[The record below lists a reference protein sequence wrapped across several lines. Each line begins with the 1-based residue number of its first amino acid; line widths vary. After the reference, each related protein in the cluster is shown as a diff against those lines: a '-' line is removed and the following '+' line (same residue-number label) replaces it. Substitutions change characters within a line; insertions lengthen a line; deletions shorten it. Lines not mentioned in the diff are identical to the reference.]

1 MLRSTP
7 MRALRVTYA
16 FISRAFETDAIVCR
30 DTFFSKALPES
41 ELQRC
46 ARSLIAAHRAWH
58 ARTR

>member
-16 FISRAFETDAIVCR
+16 FISRAFETDAIFCR